1 MSTNWLPDIV
11 GSASRDN
18 RAQNRHLVNSSRAH
32 FDEIRDI
39 KERAEIAAAET
50 KQQVNLDAA
59 LLFLKLQNPYAKEG
73 ASKFHGISRA
83 SSQFLIPE
91 KELRNAFVDSRKKI
105 LPVVRHL
112 PADDAVD
119 PDAHQRA
126 QFVKFVDLVFDRSIK
141 FATIAHRRYKE
152 ALILPGQEPLGLQ
165 VFQHAVKRRKQT
177 PPGEYFV
184 SRGRRDAITPA
195 LIIRADNSARS
206 EGTVAKFFM
215 YTMNIMT

>member
-1 MSTNWLPDIV
+1 
-11 GSASRDN
+11 
-18 RAQNRHLVNSSRAH
+18 LVNSSRAH

-50 KQQVNLDAA
+50 KQQLNLDAA

-83 SSQFLIPE
+83 SIQFLIPE

-105 LPVVRHL
+105 LPNVRHL

-126 QFVKFVDLVFDRSIK
+126 QFVKFVDLVVDGSIK
-141 FATIAHRRYKE
+141 FASLGHRRYKE
-152 ALILPGQEPLGLQ
+152 ALILPGQKALGVQ
-165 VFQHAVKRRKQT
+165 VFQHAVQRRKQT
-177 PPGEYFV
+177 PPGDYFV
-184 SRGRRDAITPA
+184 RRGRGDIIDPKLIFA
-195 LIIRADNSARS
+195 LQNSKNDDLA
-206 EGTVAKFFM
+206 GKLYQNYF
-215 YTMNIMT
+215 

>member
-11 GSASRDN
+11 GSTSRDN

-73 ASKFHGISRA
+73 ASKFHGIYRA

-126 QFVKFVDLVFDRSIK
+126 QFVKFVDLVVDGSIK
-141 FATIAHRRYKE
+141 FVNLAHRRYIE
-152 ALILPGQEPLGLQ
+152 ALILPGQEALGLQ
-165 VFQHAVKRRKQT
+165 VFQHAVQRRKQT

-184 SRGRRDAITPA
+184 SRGRRDAITPEILLA
-195 LIIRADNSARS
+195 
-206 EGTVAKFFM
+206 EVH
-215 YTMNIMT
+215 